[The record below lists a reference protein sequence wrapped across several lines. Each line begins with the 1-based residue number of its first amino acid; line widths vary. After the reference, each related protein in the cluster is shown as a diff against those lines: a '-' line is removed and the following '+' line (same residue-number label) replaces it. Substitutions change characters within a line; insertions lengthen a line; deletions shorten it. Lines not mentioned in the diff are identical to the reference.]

1 MLLTKKQKMA
11 DAPPPAGVK
20 RERDG
25 AAKGKGGKGVVA
37 PAAPAKR
44 VKDAAV
50 CCPLVYGSLAFWL
63 GRKADEFHT
72 HKWTLFVR
80 GPHGEDLGYFV
91 EKVVFKL
98 HPSFAQP
105 VREVTKPPFE
115 VSEKG
120 WGEFECHI
128 RIHFKDP
135 TEKPVEVSHIVKL
148 YDGTTPQAANQ
159 PVVSEV
165 YDEVVFT
172 DPREPCYPVW
182 KLLRHRSDTV
192 MGSSSRRWRGTST
205 PSSRRSHGNVG
216 RRN

>member
-1 MLLTKKQKMA
+1 MA
-11 DAPPPAGVK
+11 DAPPPPAGVK

-37 PAAPAKR
+37 PAAPAQR

-120 WGEFECHI
+120 WGEF
-128 RIHFKDP
+128 
-135 TEKPVEVSHIVKL
+135 
-148 YDGTTPQAANQ
+148 
-159 PVVSEV
+159 
-165 YDEVVFT
+165 
-172 DPREPCYPVW
+172 
-182 KLLRHRSDTV
+182 
-192 MGSSSRRWRGTST
+192 
-205 PSSRRSHGNVG
+205 
-216 RRN
+216 

>member
-1 MLLTKKQKMA
+1 MA

-120 WGEFECHI
+120 GAVRMYIQFNDETPRRSPWRCRTSQTFG
-128 RIHFKDP
+128 
-135 TEKPVEVSHIVKL
+135 
-148 YDGTTPQAANQ
+148 GTTPHAANQ

-165 YDEVVFT
+165 YDSGVL
-172 DPREPCYPVW
+172 DPLGPFYQQLMAPKGPTEPHPLNGHFS
-182 KLLRHRSDTV
+182 KFEDAAE
-192 MGSSSRRWRGTST
+192 
-205 PSSRRSHGNVG
+205 VG
-216 RRN
+216 RSSGRGVRRGPAQTGGIR